1 MIKVFFGFCVRRQR
15 RRFAAL
21 NVFALLIGML
31 NHFLCV
37 CAQLLLLLLLY
48 TFSVCVS
55 AMQSRSNGKFV
66 VFMAQQSQAKTQI
79 KWLRKNR

>member
-1 MIKVFFGFCVRRQR
+1 MIKVFFSVRRQR

-37 CAQLLLLLLLY
+37 CAQLLLLLY